1 MQVSWGQIQTW
12 VQTTSVV
19 LAYRLIK
26 EDKVFSSSFLF
37 GGRLKFSEAIN
48 TFKL

>member
-26 EDKVFSSSFLF
+26 EDKGIFLIF
-37 GGRLKFSEAIN
+37 LVWR
-48 TFKL
+48 